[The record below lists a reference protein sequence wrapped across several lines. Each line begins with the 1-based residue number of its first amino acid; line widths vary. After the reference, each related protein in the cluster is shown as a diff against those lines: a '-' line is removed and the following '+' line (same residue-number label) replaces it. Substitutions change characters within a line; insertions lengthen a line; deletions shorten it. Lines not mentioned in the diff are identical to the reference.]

1 MLTRPI
7 PPGYFQIGINPYG
20 LGQERLTISYAVLS
34 KTILSYYF
42 DTFIFHLLA
51 IRSVHL
57 NKLTIKTIWIQI
69 ITWFQVYGNYDK
81 QPYNSTTT
89 TSRTKGRREFG
100 ANVDRSLR
108 LCFSRQLSFLSSVFV
123 LPLAACTTT
132 TEVFFQL
139 RLLHTFSM

>member
-57 NKLTIKTIWIQI
+57 NKLTIKTI
-69 ITWFQVYGNYDK
+69 
-81 QPYNSTTT
+81 
-89 TSRTKGRREFG
+89 
-100 ANVDRSLR
+100 
-108 LCFSRQLSFLSSVFV
+108 
-123 LPLAACTTT
+123 
-132 TEVFFQL
+132 
-139 RLLHTFSM
+139 